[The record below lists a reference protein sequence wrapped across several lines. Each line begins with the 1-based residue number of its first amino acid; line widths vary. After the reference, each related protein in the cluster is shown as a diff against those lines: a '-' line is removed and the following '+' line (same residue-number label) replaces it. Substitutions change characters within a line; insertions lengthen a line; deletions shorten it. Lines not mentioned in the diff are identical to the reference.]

1 MRFTAALVL
10 FALCLVAAVPL
21 AAQPAASSPEPGP
34 LPTPTAFVA
43 KDRPGD
49 GGKAVLLT
57 WKDPEGLPPNVTIE
71 IRRAE
76 PPADEWTKL
85 AEVAAGTERYVDAT
99 AKDDKVYR
107 YELRAAATTDSS
119 LAAVSPMVPDSA
131 VADTSA
137 AGGAG
142 TLAPGGPPIYGA
154 SVVSDP
160 VRSRDNWFRAERW
173 NSFIATIL
181 FTLLIIGSIQ
191 VARSGKPLFIRRI
204 AGLNAVDEAIGRAT
218 ELGRKVLF
226 VPGIASVSDIQTI
239 ASLAILGHVARA
251 SARYG
256 TDLDCANRDPLTF
269 VSARETVRAAYMAE
283 GRPDLFREEMVNYVT
298 YDQFAYTAAIS
309 GRMVRERPAA
319 NFLIGHFFAESLI
332 MAETGQSTGAIQI
345 AGTSDP
351 SQLPFFVAACDYTL
365 IGEELYAAGAYL
377 SREPVLLGSIRGQDI
392 AKALLLLFG
401 LIGIV
406 AATMGQDWFARVLR
420 TQ

>member
-1 MRFTAALVL
+1 MRFTAALFL
-10 FALCLVAAVPL
+10 FALCLAAALPL
-21 AAQPAASSPEPGP
+21 AAQPATPSPEPGP
-34 LPTPTAFVA
+34 LPTPTGFVA

-49 GGKAVLLT
+49 QGKAVLLT
-57 WKDPEGLPPNVTIE
+57 WKDPVGLPPGVTLE
-71 IRRAE
+71 VRRAE

-85 AEVAAGTERYVDAT
+85 AEVPAGTERYVDAT

-131 VADTSA
+131 AA
-137 AGGAG
+137 AGGV
-142 TLAPGGPPIYGA
+142 TPPSPGGPPIYGPA
-154 SVVSDP
+154 VVSDP
-160 VRSRDNWFRAERW
+160 VRSHDNWFRSERT
-173 NSFIATIL
+173 NSFLATIL
-181 FTLLIIGSIQ
+181 FTALILGSIA
-191 VARSGKPLFIRRI
+191 VARSGKPIFIRRI

-218 ELGRKVLF
+218 ELGRKVLYI
-226 VPGIASVSDIQTI
+226 PGIASVSDIQTI

-269 VSARETVRAAYMAE
+269 VSARETVRSAYMAE
-283 GRPDLFREEMVNYVT
+283 GRPDLYREEMVNYVT
-298 YDQFAYTAAIS
+298 YDQFAYTAAVS
-309 GRMVRERPAA
+309 GLMVRERPAA
-319 NFLIGHFFAESLI
+319 NFMIGHFFAESLI

-345 AGTSDP
+345 AGTADP

-392 AKALLLLFG
+392 AKAILLLFG

-406 AATMGQDWFARVLR
+406 AATMGHDWFARVLH
-420 TQ
+420 TE